1 VPAGTYSEALTIKHG
16 LNIYGKGI
24 DQTKLTGTIKMT
36 GLTTLLLD
44 GLTISHIAAPA
55 TDVTGVIYQKSGY
68 YDYSNHITIRNC
80 KFFTADQ
87 GSNSIPALFGAG
99 KLGGDITI
107 EGSRFATFFKGSVI

>member
-44 GLTISHIAAPA
+44 GLTISF
-55 TDVTGVIYQKSGY
+55 TGTPSGDIIGIIYQKSGF
-68 YDYSNHITIRNC
+68 YDYTNDLTIKNC
-80 KFFTADQ
+80 KFFAADQ
-87 GSNSIPALFGAG
+87 GSNSIPALQGNG
-99 KLGGDITI
+99 KLGGTLQITH
-107 EGSRFATFFKGSVI
+107 SFFSSFFQT

>member
-44 GLTISHIAAPA
+44 GMTISFTSAPSGDIA
-55 TDVTGVIYQKSGY
+55 GLIYQKSGF
-68 YDYSNHITIRNC
+68 YDYTNDLTLRNI
-80 KFFTADQ
+80 KFKSSDQ
-87 GSNSIPALFGAG
+87 GTNSIPALFGAG